1 MALLQ
6 HPRHEQP
13 EDVEVVEL
21 SANEYEEAKQT
32 ALNALGVTYDEL
44 ARQAKERR
52 FASLRHRKLWLLI
65 REY

>member
-6 HPRHEQP
+6 RVAHEQP
-13 EDVEVVEL
+13 DVEVIEL
-21 SANEYEEAKQT
+21 TAEEYEAATRRMLEE
-32 ALNALGVTYDEL
+32 LGVTYDEL

-52 FASLRHRKLWLLI
+52 FDSLRHRKVWLLV